1 MDPIEPFE
9 YDNAAGRIA
18 FGCGTAA
25 DLGYLVREAGGERA
39 LVVCGEHVG
48 ANRELMDP
56 IEDGLGERYAGTFD
70 GTTPDKSAAGAF
82 DGVAAMDEHDADA
95 LVAVGGGS
103 SIDLARA
110 MRAIGAGERDADE
123 LREHAAETGRLSI
136 PDGDLASLVAVPT
149 TLAGADLSAGGSVT
163 FDDEEDGDIVAGFS
177 DPRLMPDALVYDP
190 ELFETTPEGVLFG
203 SAMNGFDKGLELP
216 YARHAS
222 PLTDA
227 TALRGLGLMAEALPD
242 LPASDAMDAA
252 VAGVVLVQ
260 YGQGNR
266 GPGLL
271 SVIHAFGHGL
281 REEGVQQGIA
291 HAVLAPPVLELLF
304 SAVDGRRDALAD
316 ALGVDGE
323 DDDATAAAV
332 VERVAEVRDSMDL
345 PTELRDLDAVERDA
359 LPGVAEY
366 IYDDA
371 TLDNGPEGF
380 DPSVED
386 IEETLEDA
394 W

>member
-9 YDNAAGRIA
+9 YDNATGRIA
-18 FGCGTAA
+18 FGRGTAT
-25 DLGYLVREAGGERA
+25 DLGDLVDDVGGERA

-48 ANRELMDP
+48 ANRDLMDP
-56 IEDGLGERYAGTFD
+56 VEDGLGEQYAGIFD

-82 DGVAAMDEHDADA
+82 DGVAAMAEHDADA

-110 MRAIGAGERDADE
+110 MRAIEAGERDADD
-123 LREHAAETGRLSI
+123 LREHAAETGSLPV

-163 FDDEEDGDIVAGFS
+163 FDDGDGSVVAGFS
-177 DPRLMPDALVYDP
+177 DPKLMPDALVYDP
-190 ELFETTPEGVLFG
+190 GLFETTPEGVLFG

-227 TALRGLGLMAEALPD
+227 TALRGLTLMTEALPD
-242 LPASDAMDAA
+242 LPGSDAMDAA
-252 VAGVVLVQ
+252 VAGVMLVQ
-260 YGQGNR
+260 YGQGHR

-271 SVIHAFGHGL
+271 SAIHAFGHGL

-291 HAVLAPPVLELLF
+291 HAVLASPVLELLF
-304 SAVDGRRDALAD
+304 SEVDGRRDALAD
-316 ALGVDGE
+316 ALGVEWGRRRCHGRRSRR
-323 DDDATAAAV
+323 A
-332 VERVAEVRDSMDL
+332 RRRGS
-345 PTELRDLDAVERDA
+345 
-359 LPGVAEY
+359 
-366 IYDDA
+366 
-371 TLDNGPEGF
+371 GF
-380 DPSVED
+380 DGLAN
-386 IEETLEDA
+386 ETP
-394 W
+394 